1 MQFSRRG
8 FFIVLADLLIALF
21 SFWLVRYLVKLPRW
35 YWLVLSAVLW
45 VLVGVATRKLMFS
58 YYRRR
63 VYAFVSILVLDAV
76 TGVLLF
82 FAYRYLV
89 PEYRY
94 DKSILVATG
103 LIVVLEWLL
112 YTFYHNFVYK
122 QQPYFYEITEDA
134 ENCVPFS
141 ESVLGGMSAAESSPV
156 SETAASGNDATDA
169 ASSEKASSE
178 SASSSDPRRLTVSAS
193 GYALL
198 LEKYIHE
205 AKDNNDFRNLVAE
218 HIGDFGDATV
228 IMDTGNPEHV
238 LSDARGGKVDFII
251 HLRSLNN
258 IRHQNTFLS
267 YTNYCLPEGGY
278 IMVHCVTSGMQRQR
292 LLAQNPPVVGH
303 VLYVLHYLW
312 RRVCPKLFLIGNFY
326 MWVTKGRNRSITRV
340 EVLGKLYRAGFEVMS
355 EEISH
360 GEFYVIARKERK
372 PVRDDHP
379 SSGVLIR
386 LRRKGKNGKE
396 IGVYKFRTM
405 HSYSEYL
412 QPYVYEYEGLQDG
425 GKFASDYRVS
435 RLGKFMRRF
444 WLDEL
449 PMFINVIRG
458 DMKIVG
464 VRPLSNHYLSLYTPE
479 MQALHL
485 SVKPGL
491 LPPFYYDKQSPKTI
505 EDVQASERRY
515 ILAYQKHPLLTDLR
529 YFFGTIGNILLRRKH
544 SE

>member
-1 MQFSRRG
+1 MHLSRRG
-8 FFIVLADLLIALF
+8 FFIILADLLIALF
-21 SFWLVRYLVKLPRW
+21 SFWFVRYFVKLPRW
-35 YWLVLSAVLW
+35 YWLVLSGVLW
-45 VLVGVATRKLMFS
+45 VLVGIATRKLMFS

-63 VYAFVSILVLDAV
+63 RYAFISIFVLDVV
-76 TGVLLF
+76 TGVLLWL
-82 FAYRYLV
+82 AYRYLV

-94 DKSILVATG
+94 DKSILVATC
-103 LIVVLEWLL
+103 LIVVLEWAL
-112 YTFYHNFVYK
+112 YSFYYNFVYK
-122 QQPYFYEITEDA
+122 KQAYFYEVTEDA

-141 ESVLGGMSAAESSPV
+141 DSVLGEMSAAEPSAAATPT
-156 SETAASGNDATDA
+156 SEH
-169 ASSEKASSE
+169 
-178 SASSSDPRRLTVSAS
+178 
-193 GYALL
+193 ALL
-198 LEKYIHE
+198 LEQYIHE
-205 AKDNNDFRNLVAE
+205 AKDHKTFRNLVAE
-218 HIGDFGDATV
+218 HIGDFGDTTV
-228 IMDTGNPEHV
+228 LMDTGNPEHV
-238 LSDARGGKVDFII
+238 LSEARGGKVDFII

-278 IMVHCVTSGMQRQR
+278 TMVHCVTAGMQRQR
-292 LLAQNPPVVGH
+292 MLAQNPPVVGH
-303 VLYVLHYLW
+303 VLYAVHYLW
-312 RRVCPKLFLIGNFY
+312 RRVCPKLFLLGNFY
-326 MWVTKGRNRSITRV
+326 MWVTKGHKRTLTRV
-340 EVLGKLYRAGFEVMS
+340 EVLGKLYRAGFEVLR

-360 GEFYVIARKERK
+360 GEFYVIARKKRK
-372 PVRDDHP
+372 PIRDDHP
-379 SSGVLIR
+379 SSGLLIR
-386 LRRKGKNGKE
+386 LRRKGLNGEE

-412 QPYVYEYEGLQDG
+412 QPYVYEHEGLQEG

-435 RLGKFMRRF
+435 RLGKFLRKY

-449 PMFINVIRG
+449 PMLINVIRG
-458 DMKIVG
+458 DMKFVG

-491 LPPFYYDKQSPKTI
+491 LPPFYYDKVSPKTI

-515 ILAYQKHPLLTDLR
+515 ILAYQKHPFLTDCR